1 MHCTKKFFRFRE
13 RNIIVSPLEGR
24 LRGVT
29 TFEFDKEISKVK
41 QSPKVKIP
49 WPTKAAMSQIY
60 DKNLWGGNPS
70 EFYSGEGSHD
80 SVLVT
85 PYIDV
90 VSNFLQSFETPIT
103 VCDFGCGDFNVGKDL
118 VKYTADYHAVDI
130 VPSLITHNQAKFQFP
145 NLTFHCLD
153 VAVDELPAGDCALVR
168 QVLQHLSNQE
178 VQQILVKLSDF
189 RYVILTEHL
198 PIGDFEPNKDKISG
212 QGIRLKQNSGIDV
225 LAAPF
230 YWKVLAAKEL
240 LSVELGNGKGRI
252 VTTLYENH

>member
-1 MHCTKKFFRFRE
+1 M
-13 RNIIVSPLEGR
+13 
-24 LRGVT
+24 
-29 TFEFDKEISKVK
+29 K

-60 DKNLWGGNPS
+60 EKNLWGGNPA

-80 SVLVT
+80 PQIVT
-85 PYIDV
+85 PYINIISD
-90 VSNFLQSFETPIT
+90 FLQSFDAPIT
-103 VCDFGCGDFNVGKDL
+103 VCDLGCGDFNIGKDL
-118 VKYTADYHAVDI
+118 VEFAPHYHAVDI
-130 VPSLITHNQAKFQFP
+130 VPALIKLNQAKFQLP

-178 VQQILVKLSDF
+178 VQQILEKLSHY
-189 RYVILTEHL
+189 RYVIITEHL
-198 PIGDFEPNKDKISG
+198 PSGDFEPNKDKISG

-230 YWKVLAAKEL
+230 HWKVKDVNEL
-240 LSVELGNGKGRI
+240 LSLELSNGRGRI
-252 VTTLYENH
+252 VTILYENH

>member
-1 MHCTKKFFRFRE
+1 MH
-13 RNIIVSPLEGR
+13 
-24 LRGVT
+24 
-29 TFEFDKEISKVK
+29 KVK
-41 QSPKVKIP
+41 KT

-60 DKNLWGGNPS
+60 EKNLWGGNPS

-80 SVLVT
+80 PVLVI

-90 VSNFLQSFETPIT
+90 VSNFLESFEKPIT
-103 VCDFGCGDFNVGKDL
+103 VCDLGCGDFNVGKAL
-118 VKYTADYHAVDI
+118 VACTAHYHAVDI
-130 VPSLITHNQAKFQFP
+130 VPSLIEYNQAKFQLP

-153 VAVDELPAGDCALVR
+153 VAVDELPSGDCALVR

-225 LAAPF
+225 LSAPF
-230 YWKVLAAKEL
+230 HWKVLAAKEF
-240 LSVELGNGKGRI
+240 LSLELSNGIGRI

>member
-1 MHCTKKFFRFRE
+1 M
-13 RNIIVSPLEGR
+13 
-24 LRGVT
+24 T

-60 DKNLWGGNPS
+60 DKNLWGGNAA

-80 SVLVT
+80 PVLVT

-90 VSNFLQSFETPIT
+90 VSNFLQSFEKPLT
-103 VCDFGCGDFNVGKDL
+103 VCDLGCGDFNVGKDL
-118 VKYTADYHAVDI
+118 VACTAHYHAVDI
-130 VPSLITHNQAKFQFP
+130 VPTLMEHNQAKFQLP

-153 VAVDELPAGDCALVR
+153 VAVDKLPSGDCALVR

-178 VQQILVKLSDF
+178 VHQILEKLSHY
-189 RYVILTEHL
+189 RYVIITEHI
-198 PIGDFEPNKDKISG
+198 PSGDFEPNKDKISG

-225 LAAPF
+225 LSTPF
-230 YWKVLAAKEL
+230 YWKVKDVNEL
-240 LSVELGNGKGRI
+240 LSLELSNGRGRI
-252 VTTLYENH
+252 VTILYENH

>member
-1 MHCTKKFFRFRE
+1 MEK
-13 RNIIVSPLEGR
+13 PQ
-24 LRGVT
+24 
-29 TFEFDKEISKVK
+29 KVK
-41 QSPKVKIP
+41 TA

-60 DKNLWGGNPS
+60 ENNLWGGNPA

-80 SVLVT
+80 PVLVS

-90 VSNFLQSFETPIT
+90 ISNFLQSFETPIT
-103 VCDFGCGDFNVGKDL
+103 VCDFGCGDFNVGKEL
-118 VKYTADYHAVDI
+118 VEFAEHYHAIDI
-130 VPSLITHNQAKFQFP
+130 VPSLIEHNQATFQFP

-153 VAVDELPAGDCALVR
+153 VAVDELPSGDCALVR

-178 VQQILVKLSDF
+178 VQQILEKLSHY
-189 RYVILTEHL
+189 RYVIITEHI
-198 PIGDFEPNKDKISG
+198 PSGDFEPNKDKISG

-230 YWKVLAAKEL
+230 YLKVKVAKEL
-240 LSVELGNGKGRI
+240 LSLELGNGKGRI

>member
-1 MHCTKKFFRFRE
+1 MT
-13 RNIIVSPLEGR
+13 
-24 LRGVT
+24 
-29 TFEFDKEISKVK
+29 
-41 QSPKVKIP
+41 
-49 WPTKAAMSQIY
+49 
-60 DKNLWGGNPS
+60 
-70 EFYSGEGSHD
+70 
-80 SVLVT
+80 
-85 PYIDV
+85 
-90 VSNFLQSFETPIT
+90 SFEIPLT

-118 VKYTADYHAVDI
+118 VKYTAHYHAVDI
-130 VPSLITHNQAKFQFP
+130 VPSLIAHNQAKFQLP

-153 VAVDELPAGDCALVR
+153 IALDEPPAGDCALVR

-225 LAAPF
+225 LSAPF

-240 LSVELGNGKGRI
+240 LSLELSNGIGRI